1 MAKAAGNL
9 YIRLL
14 ATVESPLVAEAST
27 DRRDVPYRAARDGI
41 TLFLLVIVTLLADR
55 WVWFGIGT
63 AFLVVLWRINC
74 VVVVS
79 SLSRPSYRSCSLQA
93 RSHSV
98 EASGGSMRFISKL
111 APLTIVVMAGFFLSM
126 LIVSSFVLSRD
137 VTMQATASHST
148 SVSTPTVSH
157 FLCAPR

>member
-1 MAKAAGNL
+1 MSRNEHRPRALRFYTFYASTDNVAKGWIAEAAGNL

-14 ATVESPLVAEAST
+14 ATVESPLVAEAWT

-63 AFLVVLWRINC
+63 AFLVVLGGSIVWWWFPHYTAP
-74 VVVVS
+74 VVH
-79 SLSRPSYRSCSLQA
+79 RSCSLQA

-98 EASGGSMRFISKL
+98 EASGGSMRFISK
-111 APLTIVVMAGFFLSM
+111 
-126 LIVSSFVLSRD
+126 SS
-137 VTMQATASHST
+137 
-148 SVSTPTVSH
+148 
-157 FLCAPR
+157 PR